1 MLGLWHWLLD
11 SGCLDST
18 WGNIQRHISHSSAS
32 LILCSKTVAWAL
44 EIKLSGIHAC
54 GTLSMPIFLQQA
66 SYTIVHLPALNY
78 RTITII
84 LTHFPPIL
92 FLSLHFI
99 SFPSSLLTSG
109 KDGLLL
115 GLEVVEQ
122 NGAFLGFLAPVAND
136 DARAVNDFSGVAFA
150 IEYTWGGRRF

>member
-1 MLGLWHWLLD
+1 
-11 SGCLDST
+11 
-18 WGNIQRHISHSSAS
+18 
-32 LILCSKTVAWAL
+32 
-44 EIKLSGIHAC
+44 
-54 GTLSMPIFLQQA
+54 MPIFLQQA

-84 LTHFPPIL
+84 LTRFPPIL
-92 FLSLHFI
+92 FLSLHLI
-99 SFPSSLLTSG
+99 SFSSFPPVSG
-109 KDGLLL
+109 KGGLLL